1 MLMDLKYDL
10 VSYRRRA
17 TYDHLSY
24 QQASVRAAKRPF
36 KRVIIELKTFLQFW
50 HYTFGNVGM
59 SAKYWLTD
67 FHKKVKLDLYLII

>member
-1 MLMDLKYDL
+1 MISFHTGVEQRMITSLTG
-10 VSYRRRA
+10 R
-17 TYDHLSY
+17 
-24 QQASVRAAKRPF
+24 
-36 KRVIIELKTFLQFW
+36 RVIIELKTFLQFW